1 MSPRRAYTDF
11 LRDILDNIALARR
24 FTDEQTFE
32 QFAADEQVMYATVRA
47 LEIIG
52 EATKRLPVE
61 LRARQ
66 PLVPWRDLAGLRD
79 VIIHQYD
86 SVQIDRVWEA
96 VRVELPA
103 LEPLIARLLEE
114 ELQREAEREE

>member
-11 LRDILDNIALARR
+11 LQDILDNIALARR

-32 QFAADEQVMYATVRA
+32 QFSADEQAMYATVRA

-52 EATKRLPVE
+52 EATKRLPAE

-66 PLVPWRDLAGLRD
+66 SLVPWRELAGLRD

-86 SVQIDRVWEA
+86 RVQIDRVWEA

-114 ELQREAEREE
+114 ELQREAERED

>member
-1 MSPRRAYTDF
+1 MSRRRAYTDF
-11 LRDILDNIALARR
+11 LQDILDNISLARR
-24 FTDEQTFE
+24 FTDEQMFE
-32 QFAADEQVMYATVRA
+32 QFAADEQAMYATVRA
-47 LEIIG
+47 LEIIE
-52 EATKRLPVE
+52 EATKRLPAE

-66 PLVPWRDLAGLRD
+66 PLVPWRELAGLRD

-86 SVQIDRVWEA
+86 RVQIDRVWEA

-114 ELQREAEREE
+114 ELQGEAERED

>member
-11 LRDILDNIALARR
+11 LQDIPDNIALARR
-24 FTDEQTFE
+24 FTDEQTYE
-32 QFAADEQVMYATVRA
+32 QFSADEQAMYATVRA

-52 EATKRLPVE
+52 EATKRLPTE

-66 PLVPWRDLAGLRD
+66 SLVPWRELAGLRD

-86 SVQIDRVWEA
+86 RVQIDRVWEA

-114 ELQREAEREE
+114 ELQREAERED

>member
-11 LRDILDNIALARR
+11 LRDIVDNIALARR
-24 FTDEQTFE
+24 FTEEQTYE
-32 QFAADEQVMYATVRA
+32 QFAADEKAMYATVRA

-52 EATKRLPVE
+52 EATKRLPTQ
-61 LRARQ
+61 LRERQ

-86 SVQIDRVWEA
+86 RVQID
-96 VRVELPA
+96 
-103 LEPLIARLLEE
+103 
-114 ELQREAEREE
+114 

>member
-11 LRDILDNIALARR
+11 LRDILDNIARARR
-24 FTDEQTFE
+24 FTDEQTYE
-32 QFAADEQVMYATVRA
+32 QFSVDEKAMYATVRA

-52 EATKRLPVE
+52 EATKRLPAD

-66 PLVPWRDLAGLRD
+66 ALVPWRELAGLRD

-86 SVQIDRVWEA
+86 RVQIDRVWAA

-114 ELQREAEREE
+114 ELQREAGREV